1 MADDKLFED
10 PDELVVSKVQ
20 RAVQI
25 AMQARKEAEDAN
37 KEAIDAATTFGYELG
52 VIDREQEILAWIEEN
67 RSAIEIEPGE
77 NIYRDHFNSQSLIDF
92 IKGKKSSTDE

>member
-1 MADDKLFED
+1 MSDDQLFED
-10 PDELVVSKVQ
+10 PDNFVVSKVQ

-67 RSAIEIEPGE
+67 RSAIELEPGN
-77 NIYRDHFNSQSLIDF
+77 NIYRDHFNSESLIAF
-92 IKGKKSSTDE
+92 IKGEGK